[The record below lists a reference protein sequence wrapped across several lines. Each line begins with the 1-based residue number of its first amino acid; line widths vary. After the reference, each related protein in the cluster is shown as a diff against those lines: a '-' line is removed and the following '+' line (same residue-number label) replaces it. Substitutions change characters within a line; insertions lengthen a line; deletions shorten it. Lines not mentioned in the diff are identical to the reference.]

1 MKKSKKH
8 PLTYPTVDASF
19 DEIKQ
24 IIENNPDK
32 ILEDFEILEL
42 CIRKNLKGI
51 SEVIFASKI
60 FFNNLENKI
69 SNNNNTLDTLDI
81 LLAYRSILKNL
92 LDEIY
97 EKEGDVRNQIW
108 KLLKKK
114 LEDLYFKIESTI
126 YNREKLFDESL
137 DEKGN
142 IIISDFEI
150 KPSAILKKM
159 ANPFSYDDVMFD
171 FLDNKLRE
179 FLSEL
184 DNIEIDEN
192 DKECLEIKKCILESF
207 Y

>member
-1 MKKSKKH
+1 MKTTK
-8 PLTYPTVDASF
+8 
-19 DEIKQ
+19 
-24 IIENNPDK
+24 
-32 ILEDFEILEL
+32 
-42 CIRKNLKGI
+42 
-51 SEVIFASKI
+51 
-60 FFNNLENKI
+60 
-69 SNNNNTLDTLDI
+69 
-81 LLAYRSILKNL
+81 
-92 LDEIY
+92 
-97 EKEGDVRNQIW
+97 
-108 KLLKKK
+108 KKK

>member
-8 PLTYPTVDASF
+8 PLTYPTIDATF

-24 IIENNPDK
+24 IIKDNPDK

-69 SNNNNTLDTLDI
+69 SNNNNNNTLDTLDI

-97 EKEGDVRNQIW
+97 EKEGDVRNQI
-108 KLLKKK
+108 
-114 LEDLYFKIESTI
+114 
-126 YNREKLFDESL
+126 
-137 DEKGN
+137 
-142 IIISDFEI
+142 
-150 KPSAILKKM
+150 
-159 ANPFSYDDVMFD
+159 
-171 FLDNKLRE
+171 
-179 FLSEL
+179 
-184 DNIEIDEN
+184 
-192 DKECLEIKKCILESF
+192 
-207 Y
+207 

>member
-1 MKKSKKH
+1 MKKTKKYH
-8 PLTYPTVDASF
+8 LTYPTVDASF

-114 LEDLYFKIESTI
+114 
-126 YNREKLFDESL
+126 N
-137 DEKGN
+137 
-142 IIISDFEI
+142 
-150 KPSAILKKM
+150 
-159 ANPFSYDDVMFD
+159 
-171 FLDNKLRE
+171 
-179 FLSEL
+179 
-184 DNIEIDEN
+184 
-192 DKECLEIKKCILESF
+192 
-207 Y
+207 